1 MGSPS
6 RTRPPKKKSTASSRA
21 SLTQPSSSKRPAM
34 MESSC
39 TALTDISLPNSY
51 HNPRTSEPTSMAAR
65 WKTAYA
71 LSLRSPMLSASEF
84 PSPSLW
90 ASRSTQSSSR
100 TRDSRLKR
108 RRIFV
113 KLWRRRNLISL
124 SSRAELMRAWHLG
137 IREKAQRSE
146 NRSYRICG
154 GNRQATYENQ
164 DLRDRW
170 AEDRRRDGESSRYCR
185 WRWNC
190 ATSLPGASP
199 SQGYF
204 GGESHWCHPIEAG

>member
-1 MGSPS
+1 MG
-6 RTRPPKKKSTASSRA
+6 
-21 SLTQPSSSKRPAM
+21 
-34 MESSC
+34 
-39 TALTDISLPNSY
+39 
-51 HNPRTSEPTSMAAR
+51 
-65 WKTAYA
+65 
-71 LSLRSPMLSASEF
+71 LRSPMLSASEF

-146 NRSYRICG
+146 NRSSSNLR
-154 GNRQATYENQ
+154 RKSSSH
-164 DLRDRW
+164 LRDRW